1 MIRILNFV
9 CVIVA
14 GLSCLALYHVS
25 ERTRVARVE
34 LSHVHRQIA
43 HERGLTAVL
52 EAEWGRVAE
61 PGRIQ
66 QLAQTRL
73 GLEDATSV
81 QLASFDML
89 PRRGEAAPLST
100 SPIRNA
106 SVVAPAAPRASV
118 PTHIA
123 QPQQARTYRI
133 AAVRIGM

>member
-9 CVIVA
+9 FVAVA
-14 GLSCLALYHVS
+14 GLSCLSLYHVS

-34 LSHVHRQIA
+34 LSHINRQIA

-66 QLAQTRL
+66 QLAQSRL

-100 SPIRNA
+100 SPVRNA
-106 SVVAPAAPRASV
+106 SAQVPAALPAPAPSHVAE
-118 PTHIA
+118 
-123 QPQQARTYRI
+123 PQQPRPYRI
-133 AAVRIGM
+133 AAARIGM

>member
-9 CVIVA
+9 FVAVA
-14 GLSCLALYHVS
+14 GFSCLALYHVS
-25 ERTRVARVE
+25 EHTRVARVE
-34 LSHVHRQIA
+34 LVHVSHQIA

-66 QLAQTRL
+66 RLAQSRL

-89 PRRGEAAPLST
+89 PRRGEAAPLSN
-100 SPIRNA
+100 SPVRTV
-106 SVVAPAAPRASV
+106 SVVTPAAPA
-118 PTHIA
+118 PKPA
-123 QPQQARTYRI
+123 QTAPVSPYRI
-133 AAVRIGM
+133 AAARIGM